1 MKFCFLVL
9 VLSLMFWGCTGEESL
24 GVDTQAPNKPELV
37 PHLGDTGDI
46 IQNYQGNSDTLN
58 FYNIYSDINFENNG
72 IDAMMEG
79 DWLKIQWF
87 RLEDSDIDY
96 LKIFRFS
103 AQEYYNAIDTLN
115 FAQIIDTVNYEDQIY
130 YVDKT
135 STTDKNYFYFIEAID
150 NAGNSTLSD
159 TTGYKLID
167 KPYLISPADY
177 YSCESNDI
185 YDIVFEWEQVGDVF
199 YFRLLVFSEDR
210 ELIWQQTMLDTGSF
224 NVQYDGPPVDPGSV
238 LIWRI
243 DAFGSTYSTPNPIEG
258 NFYTVESGAESIE
271 RYIFIDE

>member
-1 MKFCFLVL
+1 MKFCFLLL

-103 AQEYYNAIDTLN
+103 AQDYYNAIDTLN

-177 YSCESNDI
+177 SSYQSID
-185 YDIVFEWEQVGDVF
+185 YVTFEWQPSANAEQ
-199 YFRLLVFSEDR
+199 YRLLIFNENR
-210 ELIWQQTMLDTGSF
+210 ELIWQKTPLDLGYFT
-224 NVQYDGPPVDPGSV
+224 VQYDGPPVNPGSA
-238 LIWRI
+238 LIWRV

-271 RYIFIDE
+271 RKLYIH